1 MKPDNVIKQDVDA
14 ELKWNPELDE
24 TDIATKVHNGVVT
37 LSGFARDYYE
47 KHQAE
52 ATAKHVAGVTA
63 VANDLQ
69 VQRAG
74 QKSTDPEIARAAVA
88 ALKSGLPMSWE
99 AIKPVVH
106 EGRIS
111 LEGTAEWQFQREK
124 AESAVR
130 RIPGVVNVRNS
141 IQLVPRV
148 VPCNIQHLIEDA
160 FRRSAQI
167 DAKQV
172 TVEAQGGEVTLRGEV
187 RSCAEREQAQQS
199 AWCAPGV
206 THVIN
211 ELRVRV

>member
-14 ELKWNPELDE
+14 ELRWNPELDE
-24 TDIATKVHNGVVT
+24 TDIATKVQNGIVT

-52 ATAKHVAGVTA
+52 ATVKRVTGVTA

-74 QKSTDPEIARAAVA
+74 HKSTDPEIARAAVA
-88 ALKSGLPMSWE
+88 ALKAGLPLSWE

-106 EGRIS
+106 EGQIS
-111 LEGTAEWQFQREK
+111 LEGTAEWQFQRDR
-124 AESAVR
+124 AESVVR
-130 RIPGVVNVRNS
+130 RIPGVVNVRNC
-141 IQLVPRV
+141 IELVPRV
-148 VPCNIQHLIEDA
+148 APSNIKRLIEDA
-160 FRRSAQI
+160 FRRNAQI
-167 DAKQV
+167 DAEQI
-172 TVEAQGGEVTLRGEV
+172 TVEARGGEVTLRGDV

-211 ELRVRV
+211 ELRVRG